1 MAASTANVIDASARA
16 WVRRLSPAFNGQPV
30 NALLTGN
37 LGKEIMEQA
46 KGPIK
51 NGIALGNFLVP
62 FLGDVVMP
70 YGLWR
75 CGLSIVA
82 NLELIRTGAIPAS
95 IETLRLP
102 EKEKILVKIVRTTP
116 GELRSGGWRLWETTF
131 LLASSPLAGMELTL
145 AIPDWSL
152 LAMAP
157 SKRGPAQRLLA
168 FPEYT
173 TGRWYRIVLT
183 KRGNSYVIEHFDHAY
198 KSVSKALN
206 QYRVK
211 CVNGPCHKCSQ
222 TQETCKYAVKST
234 KKGN

>member
-16 WVRRLSPAFNGQPV
+16 WVRRLSPSFSGQPV

-37 LGKEIMEQA
+37 LGKEIMEHT
-46 KGPIK
+46 KGPVK

-62 FLGDVVMP
+62 FLGDVVTP

-82 NLELIRTGAIPAS
+82 NLEMIRTGAIPAS

-102 EKEKILVKIVRTTP
+102 EKEKILVKVVQTSP
-116 GELRSGGWRLWETTF
+116 GELRPGGWRLWETTF
-131 LLASSPLAGMELTL
+131 LLASSSLAGMELTL

-152 LAMAP
+152 IAMMP
-157 SKRGPAQRLLA
+157 SHRGYTPKLLS
-168 FPEYT
+168 FPEYA
-173 TGRWYRIVLT
+173 TGRWYRVVLT
-183 KRGNSYVIEHFDHAY
+183 KRGSSYAIEHFNHAY
-198 KSVSKALN
+198 ESVSKRIDR
-206 QYRVK
+206 YRME
-211 CVNGPCHKCSQ
+211 CANGPCHKCPQ